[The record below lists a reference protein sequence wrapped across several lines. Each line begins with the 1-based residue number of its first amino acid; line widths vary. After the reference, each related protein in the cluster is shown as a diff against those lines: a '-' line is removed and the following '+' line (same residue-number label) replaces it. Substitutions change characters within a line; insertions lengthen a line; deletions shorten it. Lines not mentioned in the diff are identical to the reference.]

1 MPRSRTITPPWAT
14 LFGMGVALLLPQTP
28 VRAQSPDA
36 AAGRHL
42 MAQFQCNRCHEGT
55 GLPAVPQEQHCVHC
69 HTEILQ
75 GTFAVAPETLKTWQS
90 HLVSLNA
97 VPSLT
102 AAASRLRRQ
111 WIASFLLHPHDLRP
125 GLPALMPRLD
135 ITPRQAQQI
144 AAALVPREAQGT
156 PSAAGDPA
164 SGRLLLDSLG
174 CGACH
179 QFTGVPPLR
188 NTTAGPPIPPN
199 QLRTAMALAPD
210 LRYTR
215 ERFQPAALI
224 PWLRTPSQ
232 VKPDTQMPQHPI
244 SESQAQDL
252 AAYILTTPL
261 SAQPTP
267 VPPARLPIL
276 SRRVSFDEVNER
288 VFRRT
293 CWHCHSTAAYAKGDG
308 GPGNTGGFGF
318 KGRGFSVTTYADVA
332 SGVLDN
338 QGNRRSVFAK
348 VPDGTP
354 RLLAVLLTRHKE
366 LAGEQTPGLRGMP
379 LGLPALSAE
388 QIQLVESWI
397 AQGRP
402 Q

>member
-1 MPRSRTITPPWAT
+1 MPRSRTITLLWAS
-14 LFGMGVALLLPQTP
+14 LIGMGVALLYPQTP
-28 VRAQSPDA
+28 VWAQSPEA
-36 AAGRHL
+36 AAGLQL

-55 GLPAVPQEQHCVHC
+55 GLPGVSQEQHCVHC
-69 HTEILQ
+69 HEEILQ
-75 GTFAVAPETLKTWQS
+75 GTFTIAPDTLKTWQS

-111 WIASFLLHPHDLRP
+111 WIESFLLRPHDLRP
-125 GLPALMPRLD
+125 GLPALMPRLGL
-135 ITPRQAQQI
+135 TPRQAQQI
-144 AAALVPREAQGT
+144 ATALVPREAQGT
-156 PSAAGDPA
+156 PPA
-164 SGRLLLDSLG
+164 PGNPTSGRLLLDHLG

-188 NTTAGPPIPPN
+188 NTTAGPSVSQN
-199 QLRTAMALAPD
+199 QLRTAIALAPD

-232 VKPDTQMPQHPI
+232 VKPDTQMPQFPL

-261 SAQPTP
+261 TPQPAP

-332 SGVLDN
+332 SGVLDD
-338 QGNRRSVFAK
+338 QGNRRSVFA
-348 VPDGTP
+348 PLPNGTP
-354 RLLAVLLTRHKE
+354 RLLAVLLARHKE
-366 LAGEQTPGLRGMP
+366 LAGEQAPGLRGMP
-379 LGLPALSAE
+379 LGLPPLSAE